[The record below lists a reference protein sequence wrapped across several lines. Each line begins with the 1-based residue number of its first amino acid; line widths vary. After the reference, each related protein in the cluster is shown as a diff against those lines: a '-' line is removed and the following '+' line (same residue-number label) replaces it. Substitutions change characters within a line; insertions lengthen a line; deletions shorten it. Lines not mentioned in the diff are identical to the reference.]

1 MSPLE
6 ILEFEH
12 FPFGSFGFDPRFEQL
27 SATAVVNNIVQ
38 CYRAKM
44 HQNANGHFEG
54 PIDFFD
60 QSF

>member
-27 SATAVVNNIVQ
+27 SATAVVNNIQ
-38 CYRAKM
+38 L
-44 HQNANGHFEG
+44 
-54 PIDFFD
+54 
-60 QSF
+60 